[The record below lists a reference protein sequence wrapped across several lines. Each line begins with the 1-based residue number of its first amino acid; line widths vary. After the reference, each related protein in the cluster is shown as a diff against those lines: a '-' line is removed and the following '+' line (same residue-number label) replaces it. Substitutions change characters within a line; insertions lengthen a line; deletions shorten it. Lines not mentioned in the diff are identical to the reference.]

1 MELQSQ
7 IAEEF
12 DKTLTLQEAQTDDDE
27 DEDED
32 EESVSSDFEFS
43 FAGAGDTSSPVSAEE
58 IFQNG
63 QIRPIFP
70 FNVDDKFDEA
80 TTSYGPP
87 VRKLFVQSS
96 PESDDIA
103 EGPYCAWSSSEKSA
117 AKAPAPAPEMSRKS
131 NSTGFS
137 KLWRF
142 RDLLVRSHSDG
153 KDAFVFLTTGKGE
166 EKSTDMASEKKVKR
180 EKIRVERKECATTT
194 LRGETKNNKKEKGKE
209 KSAYEVFYGKR
220 EKKTGKG
227 KSYLPYKQDLVGFFT
242 NVNGPF
248 TLGAEGPSSKMTGL
262 CQEWVVTQQT
272 NLGCVMDTGPADD
285 L

>member
-12 DKTLTLQEAQTDDDE
+12 DKTLTLQEALKDDDE
-27 DEDED
+27 DED
-32 EESVSSDFEFS
+32 SVSSDFEFS
-43 FAGAGDTSSPVSAEE
+43 FAGAEDTSSPVSAEE

-87 VRKLFVQSS
+87 VRKLFVQSA
-96 PESDDIA
+96 PERDDIA

-117 AKAPAPAPEMSRKS
+117 AKASAPAPEMSRKS

-166 EKSTDMASEKKVKR
+166 EKSTDTEKKVKR
-180 EKIRVERKECATTT
+180 EKIRVERKECETTT

-209 KSAYEVFYGKR
+209 KSAYEVYYGKR

-242 NVNGPF
+242 NVNGMSRNVHPY
-248 TLGAEGPSSKMTGL
+248 
-262 CQEWVVTQQT
+262 
-272 NLGCVMDTGPADD
+272 
-285 L
+285 